1 MSNTPVAEIVTFH
14 LIQGATSDTFT
25 KAAEA
30 MMPFLNSTG
39 AMTGRVLSCD
49 PEGLW
54 TDHLTW
60 TSLAAAQSAAKS
72 MFERAEAAPFMQM
85 IDPAT
90 MSMRHAPILLQTQ
103 ME

>member
-1 MSNTPVAEIVTFH
+1 MSHAPVAEIVTFR
-14 LIQGATSDTFT
+14 LIDGINPETFT

-30 MMPFLNSTG
+30 MLPFLRGTG
-39 AMTGRVLSCD
+39 AMTGRILSCD
-49 PEGLW
+49 PDDQW

-60 TSLAAAQSAAKS
+60 TSQEAGQSAAKA
-72 MFERAEAAPFMQM
+72 MFDRPEAAPFIQM

-90 MSMRHAPILLQTQ
+90 MSMRHAPIKLHVP